1 LRNRWG
7 PAECTSHANYDVHRV
22 DERNGWQE
30 LGDFDDATDLDR
42 ADVCGCADWSTS
54 CDGSISS
61 SFRIGLR
68 RPSARGLGITP
79 KCDLRDP
86 PLDLGVCTTFLPENG

>member
-1 LRNRWG
+1 MRNRWG

-42 ADVCGCADWSTS
+42 ADVM
-54 CDGSISS
+54 
-61 SFRIGLR
+61 RL
-68 RPSARGLGITP
+68 RGLVN
-79 KCDLRDP
+79 KLRWIDFII
-86 PLDLGVCTTFLPENG
+86 VQNWPEEAERARA